1 MVRTDHGI
9 KKDIGPESQYA
20 QTVRINWFIQL
31 LRKKV
36 IQKTKVRKH
45 KPKSYCLVHIV
56 TLQNSL
62 SNAVLTKRQISYER
76 NYQNKNKGTDD
87 KPIGDVNFFC
97 RSIGNSFNNII
108 YGKCQAASP
117 NSHDRPSKFFV
128 FASAVIYP

>member
-45 KPKSYCLVHIV
+45 KPKSYCLVHIL

-62 SNAVLTKRQISYER
+62 SNAVLTKSQISYEK
-76 NYQNKNKGTDD
+76 NFQNKNKEPTEHQ
-87 KPIGDVNFFC
+87 IAAVNFFC
-97 RSIGNSFNNII
+97 
-108 YGKCQAASP
+108 P
-117 NSHDRPSKFFV
+117 P
-128 FASAVIYP
+128 